1 MKISYDAE
9 VDALVIVLREGQV
22 AESDEVAPGLIVD
35 FDSSGVP
42 LALEVLQARHLLSTD
57 GTLQVELPITLRTR
71 P

>member
-35 FDSSGVP
+35 FDAAGVP
-42 LALEVLQARHLLSTD
+42 LALEVLQSRHLLSTD